1 MNGPLT
7 DKVQELGAR
16 RLGECSSVD
25 LAELTPVSTLCGE
38 CNKAIETYRKNC
50 RNLKTA
56 EEKIVLVD
64 DFHGGD
70 ESAIHTA
77 AIAGCSIC
85 AKLSTWLRRGP
96 SSDSPPP
103 DSQHITGSTSGFL
116 VSASRFP
123 LNESETSIAFGLE
136 PGFRSFIV
144 SLHFRLLNFG
154 AGFLVT
160 YNKLGQNEP
169 PFDKNFSTGSNVSL
183 ALAKTLASIVSSSP
197 FAMFDGPRL

>member
-1 MNGPLT
+1 VSVVLWTWPS
-7 DKVQELGAR
+7 KV
-16 RLGECSSVD
+16 
-25 LAELTPVSTLCGE
+25 
-38 CNKAIETYRKNC
+38 IEVYRKNC

-77 AIAGCSIC
+77 AIAGCGIC

-103 DSQHITGSTSGFL
+103 DSQQITGSTSGFI

-123 LNESETSIAFGLE
+123 LNELETSIAFGLE
-136 PGFRSFIV
+136 LGFRSFIV
-144 SLHFRLLNFG
+144 SPHFRLLNFG

-160 YNKLGQNEP
+160 YNKLGKNEP
-169 PFDKNFSTGSNVSL
+169 LFDKNSSTGSNVSRWL
-183 ALAKTLASIVSSSP
+183 RLWLQSCHHHHSP
-197 FAMFDGPRL
+197 CSMDRDYDFKPPRPLDFDFQQ